1 MHKLQ
6 IIGIVSYMNRFNQHS
21 DFDSLKLEKT
31 IMFEVTKTSPP
42 IFNFKAIER
51 IISRMSFQKNDVLS
65 VHHLGFAFPR
75 TFRFSSEN

>member
-1 MHKLQ
+1 MHKITNHKNS
-6 IIGIVSYMNRFNQHS
+6 IIINKFNEHS
-21 DFDSLKLEKT
+21 DSLKLEIT
-31 IMFEVTKTSPP
+31 FMFEVTKISPP